1 MKAAACLGAIVL
13 AACATTNLPPA
24 TASGFRLEEDE
35 RGLWRQAE
43 QAEER
48 FEAGGLVLEGPELE
62 AYLAEVA
69 RRLEPEAAWA
79 AIPFRIRVIKNPYLN
94 AFTMPNGRIYV
105 HTGMLARMDNEAQ
118 LATLLAH
125 EMTHATHRHAI
136 RELRDRKN
144 NFAFAVGLNSILPG
158 IGNLAGLSAVRGYS
172 REMETEADD
181 HGLRLVAD
189 AGYDLEE
196 APRLFIHLKEQLGE
210 EKKTEPFFFGT
221 HPALDARIENYRSL
235 IQLHYASRPRGVSNA
250 EAFLHR
256 TREVV
261 YENAVLDLRAGRFVA
276 AERGARKYA
285 GLDPSAARGPFML
298 GELSRQRGAEGAAD
312 AALAEYRR
320 AIALDAAYPEP
331 YRSIGLLLYKRG
343 DKAGAREAFEKY
355 LSLVPQASDRAYIE
369 QYIGSSR

>member
-1 MKAAACLGAIVL
+1 MKAAACLGATIL

-24 TASGFRLEEDE
+24 TGSGFRFEDDE

-48 FEAGGLVLEGPELE
+48 FEAGGIVLESAELE
-62 AYLAEVA
+62 AYLADVA
-69 RRLEPEAAWA
+69 HRLEPEATWA

-105 HTGMLARMDNEAQ
+105 HTGMLSRMDNEAQ

-144 NFAFAVGLNSILPG
+144 NIAFAVGLNSILPG
-158 IGNLAGLSAVRGYS
+158 IGSLAGLSAVRGYS

-181 HGLRLVAD
+181 QGLRLVAD

-196 APRLFIHLKEQLGE
+196 APGLFAHLKEQLQE
-210 EKKTEPFFFGT
+210 ENKAEPFFFGT

-235 IQLHYASRPRGVSNA
+235 IQLQYKSRPRGASNA
-250 EAFLHR
+250 EAFLRR

-285 GLDPSAARGPFML
+285 GLDPTAARGPFLL
-298 GELSRQRGAEGAAD
+298 GELSRQRGAEGAAE

-320 AIALDAAYPEP
+320 AVALDAAYPEP
-331 YRSIGLLLYKRG
+331 YRSIGLVLYKRG
-343 DKAGAREAFEKY
+343 DKAAAREAFEKY
-355 LSLVPQASDRAYIE
+355 LSLAPQATDRAYIE